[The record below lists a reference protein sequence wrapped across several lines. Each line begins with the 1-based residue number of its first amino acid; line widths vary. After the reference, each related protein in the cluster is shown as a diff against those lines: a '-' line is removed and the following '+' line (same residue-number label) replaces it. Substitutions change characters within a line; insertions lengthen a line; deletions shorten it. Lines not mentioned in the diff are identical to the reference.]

1 MFLSEGPD
9 LTDITRCTSIG
20 EFKVKPNKIYMLF
33 TDLVQLGLK
42 PVPHAPGSAANKPL
56 RFEAVRPCVRRCFH
70 VKLRHA
76 DMELVVGTQVSVS
89 MLLRLG
95 FLEFE
100 EIHVTR
106 EVWVDILK
114 SNPPKRKIT
123 TTTTAEKSTE
133 PTPSKQS
140 RTTTVVVVVDAAA
153 ADGNKSA

>member
-9 LTDITRCTSIG
+9 LTDITQCTSIG
-20 EFKVKPNKIYMLF
+20 EFKVKPKKIYMLF
-33 TDLVQLGLK
+33 TDLVQLEIK
-42 PVPHAPGSAANKPL
+42 SVPHAPCTAVANKPL
-56 RFEAVRPCVRRCFH
+56 RFEAVRPYVRRCFH

-140 RTTTVVVVVDAAA
+140 RTTTVVVVVDAA
-153 ADGNKSA
+153 DDNKSA

>member
-1 MFLSEGPD
+1 
-9 LTDITRCTSIG
+9 
-20 EFKVKPNKIYMLF
+20 VKPNKIYMLF

-123 TTTTAEKSTE
+123 TTAEKSTE

>member
-1 MFLSEGPD
+1 MFLSEGLD
-9 LTDITRCTSIG
+9 LTDITQCTSIG
-20 EFKVKPNKIYMLF
+20 EFKVKPKKIYMLF
-33 TDLVQLGLK
+33 TDLVQLEIK
-42 PVPHAPGSAANKPL
+42 SVPHAPCTAVANKPL
-56 RFEAVRPCVRRCFH
+56 RFEAVRPYVRRCFH

-100 EIHVTR
+100 EITVTR

-114 SNPPKRKIT
+114 GNPKRKIT
-123 TTTTAEKSTE
+123 TTTEKSKE
-133 PTPSKQS
+133 PDPTPSKQS

-153 ADGNKSA
+153 DGNKSA

>member
-1 MFLSEGPD
+1 VHVFLSEGPD

-20 EFKVKPNKIYMLF
+20 EFKVKPKKIYMLF
-33 TDLVQLGLK
+33 TDLVQGVLK

-123 TTTTAEKSTE
+123 TTAEKSTE

-140 RTTTVVVVVDAAA
+140 RTTTVVVVVDAA
-153 ADGNKSA
+153 DGNKSA